1 MDGVL
6 CSPSLFMVLTLPPAK
21 MFVQKK
27 LRGELAR
34 DIVWQR
40 LPSGRFLC
48 FEFFVS
54 FCVHSWL
61 SFHDEI
67 VAVVHFARPGRE
79 RAANLRFNQ
88 TGAVRCRRA
97 QVSAFVADWLRVDA
111 VGHGVV
117 CVERERRT
125 ECGFLGFYTVYDG
138 RFYGGGNFGVHFCAG
153 LSGRARP
160 GRPDVVAGEIDGG
173 YRAFASGR
181 IAICAGDSNLGIP
194 SRRRGRL
201 VHRDAVETARHF
213 ELGDGDGRPHPHRQH
228 HPSGVRGI
236 RADSWSDRV
245 SRDVS
250 AIKPRILVI
259 RGGAIGDFILTLPV
273 IAALRRQFPQAHLEV
288 LGYPHIAQLAVAG
301 GLADR
306 VQPIEARG
314 LAGFFARGGTL
325 EPDLMDYFSEFDL
338 VISYLYDPDEIFK
351 TNVGRCLVK
360 QFIVGPHRPD
370 EADRIH
376 ATQVYLKP
384 LERLAIFD
392 ADPVP
397 RLSFNPQLSTLNQL
411 ALHPGSGSEKKN
423 WPETKWAGLIQQIMA
438 TTNWDLLLV
447 GGEAE
452 GERLRRLAAVLPPAR
467 GSIAQGLPPAHTGQ

>member
-1 MDGVL
+1 M
-6 CSPSLFMVLTLPPAK
+6 
-21 MFVQKK
+21 
-27 LRGELAR
+27 
-34 DIVWQR
+34 
-40 LPSGRFLC
+40 
-48 FEFFVS
+48 
-54 FCVHSWL
+54 
-61 SFHDEI
+61 
-67 VAVVHFARPGRE
+67 
-79 RAANLRFNQ
+79 
-88 TGAVRCRRA
+88 
-97 QVSAFVADWLRVDA
+97 
-111 VGHGVV
+111 
-117 CVERERRT
+117 
-125 ECGFLGFYTVYDG
+125 
-138 RFYGGGNFGVHFCAG
+138 
-153 LSGRARP
+153 
-160 GRPDVVAGEIDGG
+160 
-173 YRAFASGR
+173 
-181 IAICAGDSNLGIP
+181 
-194 SRRRGRL
+194 
-201 VHRDAVETARHF
+201 
-213 ELGDGDGRPHPHRQH
+213 
-228 HPSGVRGI
+228 
-236 RADSWSDRV
+236 
-245 SRDVS
+245 S

-259 RGGAIGDFILTLPV
+259 RGGAIGDFILTLPA

-314 LAGFFARGGTL
+314 LAGFFARDGTL
-325 EPDLMDYFSEFDL
+325 EPDLVDYFSEFDL

-467 GSIAQGLPPAHTGQ
+467 CSIAQGLPLAELAQRIQSGAAFVGHDSGITHLAAAVGLPCVVLWADTLEEVWRPQGEPLVILKEITGVRAISVEKVLNELRKLVRE